1 MSHAEIAFL
10 FGWFN
15 KPAKEIFSPL
25 YRWGNGSSEKWK
37 GFPNITTLLIQ
48 SHNTFQYKSLPSGR
62 ASYFCTPRLSWSPAF
77 PEGRIRPGL
86 TRSSSLPP
94 LFAFPFFHPREG
106 IPSMSHHFLL
116 IPCSLNTSKEILD
129 HRYQWSTCVQSQ
141 TLFFFFL
148 FMTYLAQR
156 LEKPKLI
163 SVTSKKLSF
172 PHYP

>member
-15 KPAKEIFSPL
+15 KPAKGIFSPL

-106 IPSMSHHFLL
+106 ITSMSHHFLL

-141 TLFFFFL
+141 TLSLFFFFSSL
-148 FMTYLAQR
+148 WPT
-156 LEKPKLI
+156 
-163 SVTSKKLSF
+163 
-172 PHYP
+172 